1 MWTQASEA
9 GCEQRFA
16 LAAQASLDGFWEVDL
31 RTDEACFSPQWQRI
45 AGCEARELIST
56 LKHWLDRVHPDDRAH
71 LNGELR
77 ALNG

>member
-1 MWTQASEA
+1 MAAEASKT

-16 LAAQASLDGFWEVDL
+16 MAAQTSLDGFWEVDL

-56 LKHWLDRVHPDDRAH
+56 LKHWLDRVHP
-71 LNGELR
+71 
-77 ALNG
+77 